1 VIGVDSL
8 GGTLTIDDLTIPT
21 EIDQLEVFRAWVS
34 ELGEDAPR
42 VHFSRGRVWIQV
54 SPQEYFS
61 HLRLV
66 GAINAGLEL
75 LAKEL
80 DLGEYWPDGGWLTNK
95 EAGLSTEPD
104 GFLVLWR
111 TTESGAA
118 QFVDRPGKGP
128 IELVGR
134 GDMVLEVVG
143 DYSVAKD
150 TVQLVADYAA
160 AGFAEYWLVDGR
172 RDPLSFRMLTLRADG
187 TYADVEPDREGLLAS
202 PVWGRRFRIETSTN
216 RAGRPSYQL
225 VVRP

>member
-1 VIGVDSL
+1 MR
-8 GGTLTIDDLTIPT
+8 GTLTIDELTIPT

-42 VHFSRGRVWIQV
+42 VHFSRGKVWIQV
-54 SPQEYFS
+54 SPQDYFS

-66 GAINAGLEL
+66 GAINARLEL

-80 DLGEYWPDGGWLTNK
+80 DLGEYWPDGGWLTNNQ
-95 EAGLSTEPD
+95 AGLSIEPD

-118 QFVDRPGKGP
+118 QFVERPGKGP

-134 GDMVLEVVG
+134 GDMVLEVVS
-143 DYSVAKD
+143 DSSVEKD
-150 TVQLVADYAA
+150 TVQLVAGYAA

-172 RDPLSFRMLTLRADG
+172 KDPLSFRLLVLQPDG
-187 TYADVEPDREGLLAS
+187 TYADVEPDREGFLAS
-202 PVWGRRFRIETSTN
+202 PVWGRRFRLEVSSN

-225 VVRP
+225 VVR

>member
-1 VIGVDSL
+1 L
-8 GGTLTIDDLTIPT
+8 RGTLTIDEHSIPA
-21 EIDQLEVFRAWVS
+21 EIDQLDVFRAWVS

-42 VHFSRGRVWIQV
+42 VHFSRGKVWIQV
-54 SPQEYFS
+54 SPQDYFS

-66 GAINAGLEL
+66 GAVNARLEL

-80 DLGEYWPDGGWLTNK
+80 DLGEYWPDGGWLTNRQ
-95 EAGLSTEPD
+95 AGISIEPD

-118 QFVDRPGKGP
+118 QFVERPGKGP

-134 GDMVLEVVG
+134 GDMVLEVVS
-143 DYSVAKD
+143 DSSFEKD
-150 TVQLVADYAA
+150 TVQLVAGYAA

-172 RDPLSFRMLTLRADG
+172 VDPLSFRLLALQPDG
-187 TYADVEPDREGLLAS
+187 TYADVEPDGDGFLAS
-202 PVWGRRFRIETSTN
+202 SVWGRRFRIEASSN

-225 VVRP
+225 VVR

>member
-1 VIGVDSL
+1 MR
-8 GGTLTIDDLTIPT
+8 GTLTIDELTIPT
-21 EIDQLEVFRAWVS
+21 EIDQLEVFRAWVG

-42 VHFSRGRVWIQV
+42 VHFSRGKVWIQV
-54 SPQEYFS
+54 SPQDYFS

-66 GAINAGLEL
+66 GAINARLEL

-80 DLGEYWPDGGWLTNK
+80 DLGEYWPDGGWLTNRQ
-95 EAGLSTEPD
+95 AGISIEPD

-118 QFVDRPGKGP
+118 QFVERPGKGP

-134 GDMVLEVVG
+134 GDMVLEVVS
-143 DYSVAKD
+143 DSSFEKD
-150 TVQLVADYAA
+150 TVQLVAGYAA

-172 RDPLSFRMLTLRADG
+172 VDPLSFRLLALQPDG
-187 TYADVEPDREGLLAS
+187 TYADVEPDREGFLAS
-202 PVWGRRFRIETSTN
+202 PVWGRRFRIEASSN

-225 VVRP
+225 VVR

>member
-1 VIGVDSL
+1 L
-8 GGTLTIDDLTIPT
+8 RGTLTIDELTIPT

-42 VHFSRGRVWIQV
+42 VHFSRGKVWIQV
-54 SPQEYFS
+54 SPQDYFS

-66 GAINAGLEL
+66 GAINARLEL

-95 EAGLSTEPD
+95 QAGLSIEPD

-118 QFVDRPGKGP
+118 EFVERPGKGP

-134 GDMVLEVVG
+134 GDMVLEVVS
-143 DYSVAKD
+143 DSSFEKD
-150 TVQLVADYAA
+150 TVQLVAGYAA

-172 RDPLSFRMLTLRADG
+172 KDQLSFRLLVLQPDG
-187 TYADVEPDREGLLAS
+187 TYADVQPDREGFLAS
-202 PVWGRRFRIETSTN
+202 PVWGRRFRIEVSSN

-225 VVRP
+225 VVR

>member
-1 VIGVDSL
+1 MR
-8 GGTLTIDDLTIPT
+8 GTLTIDELTIPT

-42 VHFSRGRVWIQV
+42 VHFSRGKVWIQV
-54 SPQEYFS
+54 SPQDYFS

-66 GAINAGLEL
+66 GAINARLEL

-95 EAGLSTEPD
+95 QAGLSIEPD

-118 QFVDRPGKGP
+118 EFVERPGKGP

-134 GDMVLEVVG
+134 GDMVLEVVS
-143 DYSVAKD
+143 DSSFEKD
-150 TVQLVADYAA
+150 TVQLVAGYAA

-172 RDPLSFRMLTLRADG
+172 KDQLSFRLLVLQPDG
-187 TYADVEPDREGLLAS
+187 TYADVQPDREGFLAS
-202 PVWGRRFRIETSTN
+202 PVWGRRFRIEVSSN

-225 VVRP
+225 VVR

>member
-1 VIGVDSL
+1 MIGFQSL
-8 GGTLTIDDLTIPT
+8 RGTLTIDDLTIPT

-42 VHFSRGRVWIQV
+42 VHFSRGKVWIQV
-54 SPQEYFS
+54 SPQDYFS

-66 GAINAGLEL
+66 GAINARLEL
-75 LAKEL
+75 LAEEL

-95 EAGLSTEPD
+95 QAGLSVEPD

-118 QFVDRPGKGP
+118 QFVERPGKGP

-134 GDMVLEVVG
+134 GDMVLEVVS
-143 DYSVAKD
+143 DSSFEKD
-150 TVQLVADYAA
+150 TVQLVAGYAA

-172 RDPLSFRMLTLRADG
+172 NDPLSFRLLVLQPDG
-187 TYADVEPDREGLLAS
+187 TYADVEPDREGFLAS
-202 PVWGRRFRIETSTN
+202 SVWGRRFRIEVSSN

-225 VVRP
+225 VVG

>member
-1 VIGVDSL
+1 MR
-8 GGTLTIDDLTIPT
+8 GTLTIDELTIPT

-42 VHFSRGRVWIQV
+42 VHFSRGKVWIQV
-54 SPQEYFS
+54 SPQDYFS
-61 HLRLV
+61 HLRLL
-66 GAINAGLEL
+66 GAINARLEL
-75 LAKEL
+75 LAREL

-95 EAGLSTEPD
+95 QAGLSIEPD

-118 QFVDRPGKGP
+118 QFVERPGKGP

-134 GDMVLEVVG
+134 GDMVLEVVS
-143 DYSVAKD
+143 DSSVEKD
-150 TVQLVADYAA
+150 TVQLVAGYAA

-172 RDPLSFRMLTLRADG
+172 KDPLSFRLLVLQPDG
-187 TYADVEPDREGLLAS
+187 TYADVQPDREGFLAS
-202 PVWGRRFRIETSTN
+202 PVWGRRFRIEVSSN

-225 VVRP
+225 VVR

>member
-1 VIGVDSL
+1 MR
-8 GGTLTIDDLTIPT
+8 GTLTIDELTIPT

-42 VHFSRGRVWIQV
+42 VHFSRGKVWIQV
-54 SPQEYFS
+54 SPQDYFS

-66 GAINAGLEL
+66 GAINARLEL

-80 DLGEYWPDGGWLTNK
+80 DLGEYWPDGGWLTNNQ
-95 EAGLSTEPD
+95 AGLSIEPD

-118 QFVDRPGKGP
+118 QFVERPGKGP

-134 GDMVLEVVG
+134 GDMVLEVVS
-143 DYSVAKD
+143 DSSVEKD
-150 TVQLVADYAA
+150 TVQLVAGYAA

-172 RDPLSFRMLTLRADG
+172 KDPLSFRLLVLQPDG
-187 TYADVEPDREGLLAS
+187 TYADVEPDREGFLAS
-202 PVWGRRFRIETSTN
+202 PVWGRRFRLEVSSN

-225 VVRP
+225 AFR

>member
-1 VIGVDSL
+1 MR
-8 GGTLTIDDLTIPT
+8 GTLTIDELTIPT

-42 VHFSRGRVWIQV
+42 VHFSRGKVWIQV
-54 SPQEYFS
+54 SPQDYFS
-61 HLRLV
+61 HLRLI
-66 GAINAGLEL
+66 GAINARLEL

-80 DLGEYWPDGGWLTNK
+80 DLGEYWPDGGWLTNRQ
-95 EAGLSTEPD
+95 AGISIEPD

-118 QFVDRPGKGP
+118 QFVERPGKGP

-134 GDMVLEVVG
+134 GDMVLEVVS
-143 DYSVAKD
+143 DSSFEKD
-150 TVQLVADYAA
+150 TVQLVAGYAA

-172 RDPLSFRMLTLRADG
+172 VDPLSFRLLALQPDG
-187 TYADVEPDREGLLAS
+187 TYADVEPDREGFLAS
-202 PVWGRRFRIETSTN
+202 PVWGRRFRIEASTN

-225 VVRP
+225 VVR